1 MTFVYDIV
9 NLEFIVIVSFVAVSV
24 YLRLEPLKVVLIF
37 LHIIVIFL
45 LNDVLFEPS
54 YWSDQYRYLSVT
66 KSIRNVIV
74 GTLLSIGELISPEG
88 IFSVGDVLRILLP
101 SYIFAF
107 SPIPFINSV
116 QSIAMINFL
125 LYLLSFFYLK
135 KKRISSNSVDFFFL
149 LYPSFLLYSSLALRE
164 TLTTLFMILSL
175 YFLIVEEKKL
185 TAFILMLPL
194 AIIKIQNFLILILA
208 YVVHSFLRNGSIQ
221 RYLIL
226 IGVGLLVI
234 FLGDHVPLI
243 NFFFEKIDY
252 YRYNLIAENFGYNWD
267 FMSDYNYQPFTVGF
281 PMILLVLKSF
291 VYMLFKP
298 FPWEATNL
306 VQLIQSVENIVIA
319 GLILWILGKR
329 AKTSVIKKKLLFLN
343 ILLILSMTIYGLVT
357 FNFGTAARFRFP
369 FIVVYLVFYLYLLKS
384 DKIISRQFF
393 RGYSST
399 PAI

>member
-74 GTLLSIGELISPEG
+74 GTLLSIEELISPEG
-88 IFSVGDVLRILLP
+88 IFSVGDALRVLLP

-306 VQLIQSVENIVIA
+306 VQ
-319 GLILWILGKR
+319 
-329 AKTSVIKKKLLFLN
+329 
-343 ILLILSMTIYGLVT
+343 
-357 FNFGTAARFRFP
+357 
-369 FIVVYLVFYLYLLKS
+369 
-384 DKIISRQFF
+384 
-393 RGYSST
+393 
-399 PAI
+399 

>member
-1 MTFVYDIV
+1 
-9 NLEFIVIVSFVAVSV
+9 VIVSFVAVSV
-24 YLRLEPLKVVLIF
+24 YLRLEPLKVALIF
-37 LHIIVIFL
+37 MHIIVIFL

-54 YWSDQYRYLSVT
+54 YWGDQNRYLSVT

-74 GTLLSIGELISPEG
+74 GTLLSIDELISPEG
-88 IFSVGDVLRILLP
+88 IFSVGDALRVLLP

-185 TAFILMLPL
+185 TAFIFMLPL

>member
-74 GTLLSIGELISPEG
+74 GTLLSIEELISPEG
-88 IFSVGDVLRILLP
+88 IFSVGDALRVLLP

>member
-1 MTFVYDIV
+1 MTFLYDIV

-24 YLRLEPLKVVLIF
+24 YLRLEPLKVALIF
-37 LHIIVIFL
+37 MHIIVIFL

-54 YWSDQYRYLSVT
+54 YWGDQNRYLSVT

-74 GTLLSIGELISPEG
+74 GTLLSIDELISPEG
-88 IFSVGDVLRILLP
+88 IFSVGDALRVLLP

>member
-88 IFSVGDVLRILLP
+88 IFSVGDVLRVLLP

>member
-24 YLRLEPLKVVLIF
+24 YLRLEPLKVALIF
-37 LHIIVIFL
+37 MHIIVIFL

-54 YWSDQYRYLSVT
+54 YWGDQNRYLSVT

-74 GTLLSIGELISPEG
+74 GTLLSIDELISPEG
-88 IFSVGDVLRILLP
+88 IFSVGDALRVLLP

>member
-1 MTFVYDIV
+1 MTFLYDIV

-24 YLRLEPLKVVLIF
+24 YLRLEPLKVALIF
-37 LHIIVIFL
+37 MHIIVIFL

-74 GTLLSIGELISPEG
+74 GTLLSIEELISPEG
-88 IFSVGDVLRILLP
+88 IFSVGDALRVLLP

-267 FMSDYNYQPFTVGF
+267 FMTDYIYQPFTVGF

>member
-1 MTFVYDIV
+1 MTFLYDIV

-74 GTLLSIGELISPEG
+74 GTLLSIDELISPEG
-88 IFSVGDVLRILLP
+88 IFSVGDALRVLLP

>member
-267 FMSDYNYQPFTVGF
+267 FMTDYIYQPFTVGF

>member
-1 MTFVYDIV
+1 MTFLYDIV

-24 YLRLEPLKVVLIF
+24 YLRLEPLKVALIF
-37 LHIIVIFL
+37 MHIIVIFL

-54 YWSDQYRYLSVT
+54 YWGDQYRYLSVT

-74 GTLLSIGELISPEG
+74 GTLLSIEELISPEG
-88 IFSVGDVLRILLP
+88 IFSVGDALRVLLP

-267 FMSDYNYQPFTVGF
+267 FMTDYIYQPFTVGF